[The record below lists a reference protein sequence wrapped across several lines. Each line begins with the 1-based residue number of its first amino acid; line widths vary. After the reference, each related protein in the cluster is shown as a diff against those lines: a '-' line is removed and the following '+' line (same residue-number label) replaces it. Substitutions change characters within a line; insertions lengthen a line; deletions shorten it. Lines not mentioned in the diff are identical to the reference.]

1 MNMKKFLISV
11 FLAVAS
17 VTCFAQT
24 QQWFQAT
31 SFAAKPSYSPTWSDW
46 ESSTVK
52 ICFDFV
58 NQTITIYSPQIQIY
72 KVIRQVPAP
81 RDNSGYQEK
90 YQVMGQNGYYYF
102 VRLRIENNGNSQ
114 LYVDANDGSI
124 VYNVVRI

>member
-1 MNMKKFLISV
+1 MKKFLISI

-58 NQTITIYSPQIQIY
+58 NQSITIYSPQIQIY

-81 RDNSGYQEK
+81 GEISGYGTKWILLFCETK
-90 YQVMGQNGYYYF
+90 N
-102 VRLRIENNGNSQ
+102 
-114 LYVDANDGSI
+114 
-124 VYNVVRI
+124 